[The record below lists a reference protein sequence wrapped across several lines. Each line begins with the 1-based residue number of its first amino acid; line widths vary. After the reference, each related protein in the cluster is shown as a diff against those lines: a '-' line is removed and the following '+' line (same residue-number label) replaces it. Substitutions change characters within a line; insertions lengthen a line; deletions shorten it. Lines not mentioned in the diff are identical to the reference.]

1 MSDFAGS
8 LTVVA
13 AFRSSVMHHAHA
25 KVYDES
31 DYSKTPDPVD
41 VCMNHL
47 HYGVVRSFLER
58 SCQIGVITIK
68 ATRSCD
74 RKVGCL

>member
-41 VCMNHL
+41 AGQRIRVLVPQRLLSLFQRSAVHLLCPVCP
-47 HYGVVRSFLER
+47 
-58 SCQIGVITIK
+58 
-68 ATRSCD
+68 
-74 RKVGCL
+74 